1 MYSVVLVMALAGTA
15 EAPECHRGSCGCFG
29 FNHASSCGCFG
40 GNYNNCA
47 PSCGCYGGNYNYSS
61 SCGCNGG
68 NYGGGGMIYTTPA
81 PAEKMPEKIGEPKKG
96 KDLSSLPTP
105 GTIVVTLPSNA
116 KLTVDGYV
124 TQQTSNQRVLVTPPI
139 QRGQD
144 LTYTLVAE
152 TTENGQLVSQTQ
164 QVTVRPGQQSPVN
177 FTFPTAPAATS
188 R

>member
-15 EAPECHRGSCGCFG
+15 EAPECHGGNNSCGCMG
-29 FNHASSCGCFG
+29 FNFSCGCFG
-40 GNYNNCA
+40 GRNNCA
-47 PSCGCYGGNYNYSS
+47 PSCGCYGGNYNYNS
-61 SCGCNGG
+61 SCGCCGT
-68 NYGGGGMIYTTPA
+68 NYGGGGMILTPT

-96 KDLSSLPTP
+96 KDAANLPAP

-144 LTYTLVAE
+144 FTYTLVAE
-152 TTENGQLVSQTQ
+152 TTDNGQLVSQTQ
-164 QVTVRPGQQSPVN
+164 RVTVRAGQQSPVN
-177 FTFPTAPAATS
+177 FTFPTAPAAAS